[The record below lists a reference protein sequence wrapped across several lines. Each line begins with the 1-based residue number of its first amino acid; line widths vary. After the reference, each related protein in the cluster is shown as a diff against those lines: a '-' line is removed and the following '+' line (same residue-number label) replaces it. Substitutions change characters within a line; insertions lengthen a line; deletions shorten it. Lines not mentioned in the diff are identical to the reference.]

1 VFTFLTALFRTES
14 KEDIGNDSPQIHYTH
29 EGKVWISQQEL
40 IESKSFQK
48 QLDQA
53 DEFFKHNKLPISV

>member
-1 VFTFLTALFRTES
+1 VFTYLPALFRSES
-14 KEDIGNDSPQIHYTH
+14 KENIGNDSPRIHYTH

-40 IESKSFQK
+40 IESKLFQK

-53 DEFFKHNKLPISV
+53 GEFFKHNKLPISV